1 VSCLYP
7 EASMARI
14 IPGCAYE
21 NVSRRLLS
29 DDQVFTKSMLRAR
42 ASAGNGLFAA
52 RLLLCAPAHYDPSP
66 RSALPECH
74 ASQASHAAG
83 AARAPCRPRYESR
96 YRITWRLSRAGQ
108 VIRIA
113 HWYPSGLAPAQSAS

>member
-29 DDQVFTKSMLRAR
+29 DDQVFTKSMVRAR

-52 RLLLCAPAHYDPSP
+52 RLLLCAPAHTIPP
-66 RSALPECH
+66 R
-74 ASQASHAAG
+74 AARFLNATPARLVTLRERPAHS
-83 AARAPCRPRYESR
+83 AARATSPG
-96 YRITWRLSRAGQ
+96 T
-108 VIRIA
+108 
-113 HWYPSGLAPAQSAS
+113 GLPGG